1 MCGWCREISTD
12 TSLQI
17 YKSSLHPRGQT
28 GTVMFFSEQIAHQ
41 TVKLLGDTHPEQSPL
56 FPCNFAYIRD
66 FQVHEVHGQIQ
77 THIGGSRTNHPH
89 TQVAPG
95 AFSFPETN
103 RFLMGPCAARGYGL
117 PAVSPLHR
125 CDCAWAPPRCGARH
139 EALNE
144 GLSSAVGGFTRRGSW
159 TRQGNFH
166 WEANRPGFLRPYR

>member
-41 TVKLLGDTHPEQSPL
+41 TVKLLGDTHPEQCPL

-125 CDCAWAPPRCGARH
+125 CDCAWAPPAVEPGMKPLMRAYRQQWVDSPD
-139 EALNE
+139 E
-144 GLSSAVGGFTRRGSW
+144 GVGHGRVIFTGRLTG
-159 TRQGNFH
+159 QAF
-166 WEANRPGFLRPYR
+166 